1 MRRDMCELI
10 KRAYNNQLF
19 TSSQGTFSCRVGE
32 NRFLITPYAK
42 DRDYLEPEDLVLIE
56 NGKREAGK
64 VPSRSVK
71 LHSEI
76 YRQHPDIKTVIVA
89 HPPHIMAF
97 AVTDQ
102 EFDARLIPESYL
114 QLRTVQKYPFGSTF
128 MEAEE
133 LAAKLSMDNPVAI
146 IENDCVI
153 TTGTSLINAF
163 DKLEVMEYS
172 AKSVIMTHNVG
183 QIVRITDEEVDEIEV
198 AFGLK

>member
-1 MRRDMCELI
+1 M
-10 KRAYNNQLF
+10 
-19 TSSQGTFSCRVGE
+19 
-32 NRFLITPYAK
+32 
-42 DRDYLEPEDLVLIE
+42 
-56 NGKREAGK
+56 
-64 VPSRSVK
+64 
-71 LHSEI
+71 
-76 YRQHPDIKTVIVA
+76 
-89 HPPHIMAF
+89 
-97 AVTDQ
+97 
-102 EFDARLIPESYL
+102 
-114 QLRTVQKYPFGSTF
+114 QKYPFGSTF